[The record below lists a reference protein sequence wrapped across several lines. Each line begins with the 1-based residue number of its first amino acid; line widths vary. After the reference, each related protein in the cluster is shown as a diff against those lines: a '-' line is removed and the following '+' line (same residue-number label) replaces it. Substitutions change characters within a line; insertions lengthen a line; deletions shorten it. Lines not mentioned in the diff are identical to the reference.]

1 MPDWSYRPL
10 FKPWMLRC
18 PGFSHALVLRKM
30 RLIGASALLYRI
42 IDLMGHMRP
51 PAVMRREVA
60 GIRVASPL
68 GMSAVID
75 PHGRAYRA
83 FERFGY
89 GFVEIGPV
97 STDGAAHAAVT
108 TRRDERAL
116 AGPCGAVTVDVAREE
131 LQQRPRIGARRLV
144 RVATPAQRVLASG
157 PLTAFATLAPYVDG
171 FLVDAE
177 LAADA
182 ASSGKPWGLIVR
194 LADAAALREIHGAP
208 LLVVDPD
215 GPDTPVWSPADRERG
230 LAAVANLRRRFPG
243 TAILY
248 AAGGIECPR
257 DALAFLDAGADLIS
271 LSHGFVFTGP
281 GTPKRINEAIA
292 ARCEAAADANPGPDS
307 LAATQPDTL
316 IAAARYAWFWSAILA
331 LAMTIGAMLA
341 GFFALTRVIL
351 PYDEAATGLTREALA
366 ALNPRILHFM
376 AHDRF
381 TLAGTMLSL
390 GILYG
395 GLAWHGVRRG
405 REWAQETVVF
415 SAFLGFLTFFAFVAY
430 GYFDQF
436 HAFVAALMLPLAIQC
451 AIGRPVAERRV
462 DLASDLDNDP
472 AWRRASVGQLCFV
485 VQATGLL
492 LAGSVI
498 TSVGSAHVFVDSDL
512 VFLGTTHDAIRQ
524 FHPNLVP
531 LVAHDR
537 ATFGGM
543 LLASGVAVLLTA
555 LWGFRRGERWLW
567 WTLALGG
574 FPAYL
579 ATLWIHHEIQYTDLL
594 HLSPVF
600 IGLALHVLGLATTH
614 AFLGHAPRAA
624 RIESEA

>member
-1 MPDWSYRPL
+1 
-10 FKPWMLRC
+10 MLRS
-18 PGFSHALVLRKM
+18 PRLSHALVLRKM
-30 RLIGASALLYRI
+30 RWIGASPVLYRI
-42 IDLMGHMRP
+42 IDVMGHMRP
-51 PAVMRREVA
+51 PAAMRREVA
-60 GIRVASPL
+60 GVRVASPL

-75 PHGRAYRA
+75 PGGRAYRA

-89 GFVEIGPV
+89 GFVELGPV
-97 STDGAAHAAVT
+97 ARDGASSAGVT
-108 TRRDERAL
+108 TVREERAL
-116 AGPCGAVTVDVAREE
+116 AGPRGAVALDAVLRE
-131 LQQRPRIGARRLV
+131 LQTQAPRIGARRLV
-144 RVATPAQRVLASG
+144 RVLSPGDGDAALARPVLEALG
-157 PLTAFATLAPYVDG
+157 PHADA
-171 FLVDAE
+171 FLVDAV
-177 LAADA
+177 LAPIA
-182 ASSGKPWGLIVR
+182 AESGKPWGLIVR
-194 LADAAALREIHGAP
+194 LADAAALRDTLGAR

-215 GPDTPVWSPADRERG
+215 TPSWTPVDRERG
-230 LAAVANLRRRFPG
+230 LAAVADLRARFPD

-248 AAGGIECPR
+248 AAGGIEGPR
-257 DALAFLDAGADLIS
+257 DALALLAAGADLLS

-292 ARCEAAADANPGPDS
+292 ARCEDPAAAEPGPES
-307 LAATQPDTL
+307 L
-316 IAAARYAWFWSAILA
+316 IATARYAWFWCAILGVA
-331 LAMTIGAMLA
+331 LTIGATLA
-341 GFFALTRVIL
+341 GLFALTRVIL
-351 PYDEAATGLTREALA
+351 PYDESATGLTRAALA

-390 GILYG
+390 GLLYG

-405 REWAQETVVF
+405 RAWAQEAIVF

-451 AIGRPVAERRV
+451 AIGRPIAERRAELV
-462 DLASDLDNDP
+462 PDLDNDA
-472 AWRRASVGQLCFV
+472 AWRRACVGQLCFV

-512 VFLGTTHDAIRQ
+512 AFLGATHDSIRQ
-524 FHPNLVP
+524 LHPNLVP

-543 LLASGVAVLLTA
+543 LLASGVAVLISA

-567 WTLALGG
+567 WTISLAG

-579 ATLWIHHEIQYTDLL
+579 ATLWIHHDIQYTDLL

-600 IGLALHVLGLATTH
+600 IGLALHVAGMALTAAYLGDAGSAGRASH
-614 AFLGHAPRAA
+614 AR
-624 RIESEA
+624 

>member
-30 RLIGASALLYRI
+30 RLIGASPVLYRI
-42 IDLMGHMRP
+42 IDVMGHMRP
-51 PAVMRREVA
+51 PATMRREVA
-60 GIRVASPL
+60 GIPVASPL

-75 PHGRAYRA
+75 PGGRAYRA

-97 STDGAAHAAVT
+97 AGDGTARAAVT
-108 TRRDERAL
+108 TRREERAL
-116 AGPCGAVTVDVAREE
+116 AGPRGAVALDAVIRDI
-131 LQQRPRIGARRLV
+131 QRQTPRIGARRLV
-144 RVATPAQRVLASG
+144 RVLSPGQGEAAAARPVFEALG
-157 PLTAFATLAPYVDG
+157 PHVDA
-171 FLVDAE
+171 FLVDGALARVAAE
-177 LAADA
+177 
-182 ASSGKPWGLIVR
+182 SGKPWGLIIR
-194 LADAAALREIHGAP
+194 LADAAALRDTHGAP
-208 LLVVDPD
+208 LLVLD
-215 GPDTPVWSPADRERG
+215 PDTPAWTPADREGG
-230 LAAVANLRRRFPG
+230 LAAVADLRQRFPD

-248 AAGGIECPR
+248 AAGGIEGPR
-257 DALAFLDAGADLIS
+257 DALAFLAAGADLIS

-292 ARCEAAADANPGPDS
+292 ARCEDRAAADGPES
-307 LAATQPDTL
+307 SPESL
-316 IAAARYAWFWSAILA
+316 IAAARYAWFWCTILA
-331 LAMTIGAMLA
+331 IAMTIGAGLA

-351 PYDEAATGLTREALA
+351 PYDESATGLTRAALA

-390 GILYG
+390 GLLYG

-405 REWAQETVVF
+405 REWAQEAIVF

-436 HAFVAALMLPLAIQC
+436 HAFVAALLLPLAIQC
-451 AIGRPVAERRV
+451 AIGRPIADRRAGLV
-462 DLASDLDNDP
+462 PDLDNDA
-472 AWRRASVGQLCFV
+472 AWRRACVGQLCFV

-498 TSVGSAHVFVDSDL
+498 TLVGSAHVFVDSDL
-512 VFLGTTHDAIRQ
+512 AFLGATHDSIRQ
-524 FHPNLVP
+524 LHPNLVP

-537 ATFGGM
+537 VTFGGM
-543 LLASGVAVLLTA
+543 LLASGVAVLVSA

-567 WTLALGG
+567 WTISLAG

-579 ATLWIHHEIQYTDLL
+579 ATLWIHHDIQYTDLL

-600 IGLALHVLGLATTH
+600 IGLALHLAGMSLSA
-614 AFLGHAPRAA
+614 AFLRDAGRAGRTAPAG
-624 RIESEA
+624 

>member
-10 FKPWMLRC
+10 FKPWMLRW
-18 PGFSHALVLRKM
+18 PRFSHALVLRKM

-51 PAVMRREVA
+51 PAAMRREVA

-75 PHGRAYRA
+75 PCGRAYRA

-97 STDGAAHAAVT
+97 AIDGAARASVT
-108 TRRDERAL
+108 TRRGERAL
-116 AGPCGAVTVDVAREE
+116 AGPCGAVAIDAALAE
-131 LQQRPRIGARRLV
+131 LRTQTPRVGARRLV
-144 RVATPAQRVLASG
+144 RVTSTAQPDASTPDVAF
-157 PLTAFATLAPYVDG
+157 TALAPYVDA
-171 FLVDAE
+171 FLVDAA

-182 ASSGKPWGLIVR
+182 ARSGRPWGLIVR
-194 LADAAALREIHGAP
+194 LADAAGLRETHGAP
-208 LLVVDPD
+208 LLVID
-215 GPDTPVWSPADRERG
+215 PDTPAWTPADRERG
-230 LAAVANLRRRFPG
+230 LAAVADLRARFPG

-248 AAGGIECPR
+248 AAGGVECPR

-292 ARCEAAADANPGPDS
+292 ARCEASAGAQPEPES
-307 LAATQPDTL
+307 LPESL
-316 IAAARYAWFWSAILA
+316 MGAARHAWFWSAILG

-351 PYDEAATGLTREALA
+351 PYDESATGLTREALA

-390 GILYG
+390 GFLYS

-405 REWAQETVVF
+405 REWAQEAIVF

-436 HAFVAALMLPLAIQC
+436 HAFVAALLLPIAIQC
-451 AIGRPVAERRV
+451 AIGRPMVERRA
-462 DLASDLDNDP
+462 DLASDLDNDA
-472 AWRRASVGQLCFV
+472 AWRRACVGQLCLV

-492 LAGSVI
+492 LAGIMI
-498 TSVGSAHVFVDSDL
+498 TSIGSAHVFVDSDL
-512 VFLGTTHDAIRQ
+512 VFLSATHDAMRQ
-524 FHPNLVP
+524 LHPNLVP

-537 ATFGGM
+537 VTFGGM
-543 LLASGVAVLLTA
+543 LLASGVAVLVTA
-555 LWGFRRGERWLW
+555 LWGFRRDERWLW

-579 ATLWIHHEIQYTDLL
+579 ATLWIHHDIQYTDML

-600 IGLALHVLGLATTH
+600 IGLALHVLGLWMTS
-614 AFLGHAPRAA
+614 AFLRRAPRPA
-624 RIESEA
+624 